1 MPCLK
6 LVQDLLYTG
15 EREDTREMHG
25 GFFLRAGSIK
35 GEVIARDE
43 VCAKGKVLYVEARSR
58 ARCAMRISAR
68 EESCTHGL
76 AILILSNLSR
86 DLKLKALMAGHVC
99 ARAHICWVRKSDG

>member
-1 MPCLK
+1 
-6 LVQDLLYTG
+6 
-15 EREDTREMHG
+15 MHG